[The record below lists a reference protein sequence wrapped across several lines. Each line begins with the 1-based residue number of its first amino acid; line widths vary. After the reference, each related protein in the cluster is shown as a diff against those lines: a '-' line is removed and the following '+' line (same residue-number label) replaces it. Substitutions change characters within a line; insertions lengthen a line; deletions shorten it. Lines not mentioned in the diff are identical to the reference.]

1 MSTVRRVFFYI
12 LTLITLGILTAG
24 LINLL
29 SLSFDTILARF
40 TLAEIGDIKQQL
52 SLGIAMVVTGGPL
65 WFLFWGTI
73 QRHAADAADELG
85 SSLRA
90 FFLNL
95 VLIVSAFVSIFTFN
109 VLLVWLMGGW
119 RPDQSSPGS
128 TAALIVFAAVW
139 YYHWRVSSSEGQAT
153 QVADTV
159 RRWYIYILSAAGLI
173 WLSVGLVQLIDMAF
187 TALPIWAGVMVR
199 VSFWNSGTRSAVA
212 WILTGGLVWAFYWFY
227 MARAD
232 SKSSLRQVYFYLLT
246 ILGGAIAGLIA
257 LTFTA
262 YKILYW
268 LLGGDKDVVGYC
280 QFLGWSMPTILI
292 AACIWFYHLRM
303 AEEEAATE
311 QEHQLSARRV
321 HHYLMAFLG
330 LGTLIAGLIILLGI
344 PLDWVIN
351 TLKPETIVMEA
362 GWWNNH
368 LSLGISMLI
377 VSIPLWL
384 YYWGQITAMADRG
397 GVVERRARSRR
408 IYLYV
413 IIGASVVMLAADL
426 VNIVYQL
433 LNGLLSGNLGIEA
446 LRNAQWSLQTVFI
459 AVPVLLYHL
468 RIARQDQ
475 LLGAETGAVPKK
487 VTVLLSDNKS
497 PAVLLIEQKLGYK
510 VRRVRYTGQPAYNVP
525 QLSEGEAEQLAS
537 AIRAAP
543 AGNVIVVLFEG
554 NVMVLPYNEG

>member
-119 RPDQSSPGS
+119 RPDQFSPGS

-199 VSFWNSGTRSAVA
+199 GSFWNSGTRSAVA

>member
-29 SLSFDTILARF
+29 SLSFDTIIARF

-52 SLGIAMVVTGGPL
+52 SLGIAMVVIGGPL

-90 FFLNL
+90 FFLNF
-95 VLIVSAFVSIFTFN
+95 VLIVSAFVTIFTFS
-109 VLLVWLMGGW
+109 VLLAWLMGAC
-119 RPDQSSPGS
+119 RADQFSQGS
-128 TAALIVFAAVW
+128 TAAFIVFAVVW
-139 YYHWRVSSSEGQAT
+139 YYHWRVSAGEGHAT
-153 QVADTV
+153 QVANTV
-159 RRWYIYILSAAGLI
+159 RRWYVYILSAAALI
-173 WLSVGLVQLIDMAF
+173 WLSAGLVQLINTAF
-187 TALPIWAGVMVR
+187 ISLPIWEGVLVR
-199 VSFWNSGTRSAVA
+199 GSFWNSGIRSTIA

-246 ILGGAIAGLIA
+246 ILGSAVAGLIS
-257 LTFTA
+257 LTVTA
-262 YKILYW
+262 YKILFW
-268 LLGGDKDVVGYC
+268 SLGGDRDVVGYF
-280 QFLGWSMPTILI
+280 QFLGWSVPIILV
-292 AACIWFYHLRM
+292 AACIWFYHLRK
-303 AEEEAATE
+303 AEEEADTE
-311 QEHQLSARRV
+311 HQHQLSARRV

-330 LGTLIAGLIILLGI
+330 LGTLIAGLIVLLGI

-351 TLKPETIVMEA
+351 SLKLETIVMEQ

-384 YYWGQITAMADRG
+384 YYWWQINAMAETG

-413 IIGASVVMLAADL
+413 IIGAAVVMLAADL

-433 LNGLLSGNLGIEA
+433 LNGVLSGDLGVET
-446 LRNAQWSLQTVFI
+446 LRNMRWSLQTVFI
-459 AVPVLLYHL
+459 AVPVLIYHL
-468 RIARQDQ
+468 RIAKQDQ

-487 VTVLLSDNKS
+487 VTVLLGDNKS

-510 VRRVRYTGQPAYNVP
+510 VRRLRYAGQPVHKVP
-525 QLSEGEAEQLAS
+525 QLSDVEADKLAS
-537 AIRAAP
+537 EIRAAP
-543 AGNVIVVLFEG
+543 AENVMLVLFEG
-554 NVMVLPYNEG
+554 NVMVLPYDEG

>member
-1 MSTVRRVFFYI
+1 LTTVKRVFFYI

-29 SLSFDTILARF
+29 SLSFDAIRARF

-52 SLGIAMVVTGGPL
+52 SLGIAMVVIGGPL

-73 QRHAADAADELG
+73 QRHAANDADEAG

-95 VLIVSAFVSIFTFN
+95 VLIVSAFVTIFTLN
-109 VLLVWLMGGW
+109 ALLAWLMGGC
-119 RPDQSSPGS
+119 RPDEFSPGG
-128 TAALIVFAAVW
+128 TAALIVSAAVW
-139 YYHWRVSSSEGQAT
+139 CYHWRVSEKEGHVT
-153 QVADTV
+153 PVAATV
-159 RRWYIYILSAAGLI
+159 RRWYIYILSASGLI
-173 WLSVGLVQLIDMAF
+173 WLAVGLVQLANTAF
-187 TALPIWAGVMVR
+187 ISLPIWEGVMVKGN
-199 VSFWNSGTRSAVA
+199 FWNSGTRSALA

-227 MARAD
+227 MARSD
-232 SKSSLRQVYFYLLT
+232 SKSSLRQVYYYLLT
-246 ILGGAIAGLIA
+246 ILGGAIAGLTA
-257 LTFTA
+257 LTITV
-262 YKILYW
+262 YKVLYW
-268 LLGGDKDVVGYC
+268 LLGGGKDVIGYF
-280 QFLGWSMPTILI
+280 QFLGWSVPTILV
-292 AACIWFYHLRM
+292 AACIWFYHLLM

-321 HHYLMAFLG
+321 HRYLMAFLG
-330 LGTLIAGLIILLGI
+330 LGTLIAGLIIMLGI

-351 TLKPETIVMEA
+351 TFKNETIVLEP
-362 GWWNNH
+362 GWWNNQ
-368 LSLGISMLI
+368 LSMGLSMLL

-384 YYWGQITAMADRG
+384 YYWGQITAMADKG

-433 LNGLLSGNLGIEA
+433 LNGMLSGNLGQEA
-446 LRNAQWSLQTVFI
+446 LRNAKWSLQTVFI
-459 AVPVLLYHL
+459 AIPVLIYHL

-475 LLGAETGAVPKK
+475 LQGAETGSVPRK

-497 PAVLLIEQKLGYK
+497 PVVLLIEQKLGYK
-510 VRRVRYTGQPAYNVP
+510 VRRVRYAGLAPHSVP
-525 QLSEGEAEQLAS
+525 QLSDGEAEQLAS
-537 AIRAAP
+537 EIRAAP
-543 AGNVIVVLFEG
+543 ADNVMLVLFEG
-554 NVMVLPYNEG
+554 NVMVLPYDGG

>member
-119 RPDQSSPGS
+119 RPDQFSPGS

-537 AIRAAP
+537 VIRAAP

>member
-119 RPDQSSPGS
+119 RPDQFSPGS

-199 VSFWNSGTRSAVA
+199 GSFWNSGTRSAVA

-554 NVMVLPYNEG
+554 NVMVLPYDEG

>member
-1 MSTVRRVFFYI
+1 MSTVRRVFFYV
-12 LTLITLGILTAG
+12 LALITLGILTAG

-52 SLGIAMVVTGGPL
+52 SLGIAMVVIGGPL

-73 QRHAADAADELG
+73 QRHTANNADEAG

-90 FFLNL
+90 FFLNF
-95 VLIVSAFVSIFTFN
+95 VLIVSAFVTAVTLSM
-109 VLLVWLMGGW
+109 LLAWLMGGC
-119 RPDQSSPGS
+119 RPDRFSPGS

-139 YYHWRVSSSEGQAT
+139 YYHWRVSASERPAT

-173 WLSVGLVQLIDMAF
+173 WLSAGLVQLLYTAF
-187 TALPIWAGVMVR
+187 ISLTIWQGVMVR
-199 VSFWNSGTRSAVA
+199 GSFWNDGTRSAVA
-212 WILTGGLVWAFYWFY
+212 WMLTGGLVWAFYWFY

-257 LTFTA
+257 LTVTA

-268 LLGGDKDVVGYC
+268 LMGGDKDIVGYF
-280 QFLGWSMPTILI
+280 QFLGWSIPTILV
-292 AACIWFYHLRM
+292 AACIWFYHLRI

-351 TLKPETIVMEA
+351 TLKPETIVMEP

-368 LSLGISMLI
+368 LSLGMSMLI

-384 YYWGQITAMADRG
+384 YYWGQITGMADMG

-413 IIGASVVMLAADL
+413 IIGAAVVMLAADL

-433 LNGLLSGNLGIEA
+433 LNGLLSGNLGLEA
-446 LRNAQWSLQTVFI
+446 LRNMKWSLQTVFI
-459 AVPVLLYHL
+459 AVPVLIYHL
-468 RIARQDQ
+468 GIARQDQ

-497 PAVLLIEQKLGYK
+497 PAVLLLEQKLGYK
-510 VRRVRYTGQPAYNVP
+510 VRRVRYAGQPAYNVP
-525 QLSEGEAEQLAS
+525 QLSDDEANRLAS
-537 AIRAAP
+537 EIRAAP
-543 AGNVIVVLFEG
+543 AGNVMLVLFEG
-554 NVMVLPYNEG
+554 NVMVLPYKEG

>member
-73 QRHAADAADELG
+73 QSHAADAADELG

-119 RPDQSSPGS
+119 RPDQFSPGS

-525 QLSEGEAEQLAS
+525 QLSDGEAEQLAS

>member
-1 MSTVRRVFFYI
+1 LSTVRRVFFYI
-12 LTLITLGILTAG
+12 LALITLGILTAG

-40 TLAEIGDIKQQL
+40 TLAEVGDIRQQL
-52 SLGIAMVVTGGPL
+52 SLGIAMVVIGGPL

-95 VLIVSAFVSIFTFN
+95 ILIVSAFVTAFTIN
-109 VLLVWLMGGW
+109 MLLAWLLGGC
-119 RPDQSSPGS
+119 RPDQFSPGS

-139 YYHWRVSSSEGQAT
+139 YYHWRVSAVTGPAT

-173 WLSVGLVQLIDMAF
+173 WLCAGLVQLVDSAF
-187 TALPIWAGVMVR
+187 ISLPIWQGVMVSD
-199 VSFWNSGTRSAVA
+199 SFWNKGTRNALA

-257 LTFTA
+257 ITFTA
-262 YKILYW
+262 YRVLYW
-268 LLGGDKDVVGYC
+268 LLGGDRDVVGYF
-280 QFLGWSMPTILI
+280 QFLGWSIPTILI
-292 AACIWFYHLRM
+292 AACIWFYHLCV
-303 AEEEAATE
+303 AQEEAATE

-321 HHYLMAFLG
+321 HQYLMSFLG
-330 LGTLIAGLIILLGI
+330 LGTLIAGLIIMLGI

-351 TLKPETIVMEA
+351 SLTPITIVTEP

-368 LSLGISMLI
+368 LSLGISMLL

-384 YYWGQITAMADRG
+384 YYWGQITDVADRG
-397 GVVERRARSRR
+397 GVEERHARSRR

-413 IIGASVVMLAADL
+413 IIGASVVVLAADL

-433 LNGLLSGNLGIEA
+433 LNGMLSGNLGLET
-446 LRNAQWSLQTVFI
+446 LRNMKWSLQTVFI

-468 RIARQDQ
+468 RVTMQDQ
-475 LLGAETGAVPKK
+475 QLGAETVAVRKK

-497 PAVLLIEQKLGYK
+497 PVVLLIEQKLGYK
-510 VRRVRYTGQPAYNVP
+510 VRRVRYAGQPAHNVP
-525 QLSEGEAEQLAS
+525 QLSDGEAEQLAS
-537 AIRAAP
+537 GIRAAP
-543 AGNVIVVLFEG
+543 SDKVMLVLFEG
-554 NVMVLPYNEG
+554 NVMVLPYEEG

>member
-1 MSTVRRVFFYI
+1 LSTVRRVFFYI
-12 LTLITLGILTAG
+12 LSLITLGILTAG

-52 SLGIAMVVTGGPL
+52 SLGIAMVVIGGPL

-73 QRHAADAADELG
+73 QRHAADAVDELG

-95 VLIVSAFVSIFTFN
+95 VLIVSAFVTAVTFSM
-109 VLLVWLMGGW
+109 LLSWLMGGC
-119 RPDQSSPGS
+119 RPDEFSPGS

-139 YYHWRVSSSEGQAT
+139 YYHWRVSAGEEHGT
-153 QVADTV
+153 QVANTV

-173 WLSVGLVQLIDMAF
+173 WLSTGLVQLINTAF
-187 TALPIWAGVMVR
+187 LLFPIWEGVMVR
-199 VSFWNSGTRSAVA
+199 GSFWNSGTRSTIA
-212 WILTGGLVWAFYWFY
+212 WILTGGMVWAFYWFY

-246 ILGGAIAGLIA
+246 ILGGAIAGLIS
-257 LTFTA
+257 LTVTIYEIMF
-262 YKILYW
+262 W
-268 LLGGDKDVVGYC
+268 LLGGDKDVVSHF
-280 QFLGWSMPTILI
+280 QFLGWSVPAILI
-292 AACIWFYHLRM
+292 AACIWFYHLRK

-311 QEHQLSARRV
+311 HEHQLSALRV

-344 PLDWVIN
+344 PLDWIISSF
-351 TLKPETIVMEA
+351 KSDIIVTEP

-368 LSLGISMLI
+368 LSLGMSMLI
-377 VSIPLWL
+377 VAVPLWL
-384 YYWGQITAMADRG
+384 YYWGQITAIADKG
-397 GVVERRARSRR
+397 GVIEIRARSRR
-408 IYLYV
+408 IYLYI

-433 LNGLLSGNLGIEA
+433 LNGMLSGSLGLEA
-446 LRNAQWSLQTVFI
+446 LRNMKWSLQTVFI
-459 AVPVLLYHL
+459 AVPVLIYHL
-468 RIARQDQ
+468 GIARQDQ
-475 LLGAETGAVPKK
+475 LLGAETGSVPKK

-497 PAVLLIEQKLGYK
+497 PAVLLLEQKLGYK
-510 VRRVRYTGQPAYNVP
+510 VRRLRYTGLPAHNVP
-525 QLSEGEAEQLAS
+525 QLSDGEVEQLAS
-537 AIRAAP
+537 EIRAAP
-543 AGNVIVVLFEG
+543 AGNVMVVLFEG
-554 NVMVLPYNEG
+554 NVMVLPYDEG

>member
-1 MSTVRRVFFYI
+1 LSTVRRVFFYI

-29 SLSFDTILARF
+29 SLSFDSILARF

-73 QRHAADAADELG
+73 QRHTADDADESG

-90 FFLNL
+90 FFLNI

-119 RPDQSSPGS
+119 RPDQFSPGS

-187 TALPIWAGVMVR
+187 IALPIWAGVMVR
-199 VSFWNSGTRSAVA
+199 GSFWNSGTRSAVA

-227 MARAD
+227 MARTD

-321 HHYLMAFLG
+321 HHYLMSFLG

-384 YYWGQITAMADRG
+384 HYWGQITAMADRG
-397 GVVERRARSRR
+397 GVIERRARSRR

-433 LNGLLSGNLGIEA
+433 LNGVLSGNLGLEA
-446 LRNAQWSLQTVFI
+446 LRNAKWSLQTVFI
-459 AVPVLLYHL
+459 AVPVLIYHL

-475 LLGAETGAVPKK
+475 LLGAETGAVPRK

-497 PAVLLIEQKLGYK
+497 PVVLLLEQKLGYK
-510 VRRVRYTGQPAYNVP
+510 VRRVRYTGQPAHNVP
-525 QLSEGEAEQLAS
+525 QLSDGEAEQLAS
-537 AIRAAP
+537 EIRAAP
-543 AGNVIVVLFEG
+543 ADKVMLVLFEG
-554 NVMVLPYNEG
+554 DVMVLPYDEG

>member
-119 RPDQSSPGS
+119 RPDQFSPGS

-199 VSFWNSGTRSAVA
+199 GSFWNSGTRSAGA

-525 QLSEGEAEQLAS
+525 QLSDGEAEQLAS

-554 NVMVLPYNEG
+554 NVMVLPYDEG

>member
-73 QRHAADAADELG
+73 QRHAEDAADELG

-90 FFLNL
+90 FFLNF
-95 VLIVSAFVSIFTFN
+95 VLIVSAFVTAVTFSM
-109 VLLVWLMGGW
+109 LLAWLMGGC
-119 RPDQSSPGS
+119 RTDEFSAGG

-139 YYHWRVSSSEGQAT
+139 FYHWRVSAGEVHAT
-153 QVADTV
+153 QVANTV
-159 RRWYIYILSAAGLI
+159 HRWYVYILSAAGLI
-173 WLSVGLVQLIDMAF
+173 WLTAGLVQLINTAF
-187 TALPIWAGVMVR
+187 LSFPIWEGVMIR
-199 VSFWNSGTRSAVA
+199 GSFWSSGTRGTVA
-212 WILTGGLVWAFYWFY
+212 WVLTGGLVWAFYWFY

-232 SKSSLRQVYFYLLT
+232 SKSSLRQVYFYLFT
-246 ILGGAIAGLIA
+246 ILGSAIAGLIS
-257 LTFTA
+257 LTATV
-262 YKILYW
+262 YKILFW
-268 LLGGDKDVVGYC
+268 LLGGDKDVASYF
-280 QFLGWSMPTILI
+280 QFLGWSVPTILI
-292 AACIWFYHLRM
+292 AACIWFYHLRK

-344 PLDWVIN
+344 PLDSIIN
-351 TLKPETIVMEA
+351 SVKSDIIVMEQ

-368 LSLGISMLI
+368 LSMGISMLL

-384 YYWGQITAMADRG
+384 YYWGQITDIVDRD

-426 VNIVYQL
+426 VNIVYQV
-433 LNGLLSGNLGIEA
+433 LNGLLSGNLGLEA
-446 LRNAQWSLQTVFI
+446 LRNMKWSLQTVFI
-459 AVPVLLYHL
+459 AVPVLIYHL

-475 LLGAETGAVPKK
+475 LQGAETGSVPRK
-487 VTVLLSDNKS
+487 VTVLISDNKS
-497 PAVLLIEQKLGYK
+497 PVLLLLEQKLGYK
-510 VRRVRYTGQPAYNVP
+510 VRRLRYTGQPAHNVP
-525 QLSEGEAEQLAS
+525 QLSDGEVDQIAS
-537 AIRAAP
+537 EIRAGP
-543 AGNVIVVLFEG
+543 AGNVMLVLFEG
-554 NVMVLPYNEG
+554 NVMVLPYDEG

>member
-12 LTLITLGILTAG
+12 LALITLGILAAG

-52 SLGIAMVVTGGPL
+52 SLGIAMVVIGGPL

-73 QRHAADAADELG
+73 QRHAAGSIDESG

-90 FFLNL
+90 FFLNF
-95 VLIVSAFVSIFTFN
+95 VLIVSAFVTAVTFSMSLAW
-109 VLLVWLMGGW
+109 LLGGC
-119 RPDQSSPGS
+119 RPDEFSPGS
-128 TAALIVFAAVW
+128 TAALIVFAVIW
-139 YYHWRVSSSEGQAT
+139 SYHCRVSAGEGHAT
-153 QVADTV
+153 PVADTV

-173 WLSVGLVQLIDMAF
+173 WLSAGLVQLANTAF
-187 TALPIWAGVMVR
+187 LSLPIWEGIMVKG
-199 VSFWNSGTRSAVA
+199 SFWSKGTRGTVA
-212 WILTGGLVWAFYWFY
+212 WLLTGGLVWVFYWFY

-257 LTFTA
+257 LTFTV
-262 YKILYW
+262 YKIMFW
-268 LLGGDKDVVGYC
+268 LLGGGKDVVSYF
-280 QFLGWSMPTILI
+280 QFLGWSVPTILI
-292 AACIWFYHLRM
+292 ATCIWLYHLRK

-321 HHYLMAFLG
+321 HRYIMAFLG

-351 TLKPETIVMEA
+351 SLKSETIVMEP

-368 LSLGISMLI
+368 LSLGMSMLL

-384 YYWGQITAMADRG
+384 YYWQQITAMVEG
-397 GVVERRARSRR
+397 GGAAERRARSRR

-433 LNGLLSGNLGIEA
+433 LNGMLSGNLGLEA
-446 LRNAQWSLQTVFI
+446 LRNTKWSLQTVFI
-459 AVPVLLYHL
+459 AVPVLIYHL
-468 RIARQDQ
+468 SIARQDQ
-475 LLGAETGAVPKK
+475 LLGAEAGAVPKK
-487 VTVLLSDNKS
+487 VTVLISDYKS
-497 PAVLLIEQKLGYK
+497 PVALLLEQKLGYK
-510 VRRVRYTGQPAYNVP
+510 VHRVRYAGLTPHSVP
-525 QLSEGEAEQLAS
+525 QLSDGEAEQLAS
-537 AIRAAP
+537 EIRAAP
-543 AGNVIVVLFEG
+543 AENVMLVLLEG
-554 NVMVLPYNEG
+554 NVLVLPYDQG

>member
-1 MSTVRRVFFYI
+1 LSTVRRVFFYI
-12 LTLITLGILTAG
+12 LTVITLGILTAG

-40 TLAEIGDIKQQL
+40 TLAEIGDVKQQL
-52 SLGIAMVVTGGPL
+52 SLGIAMVVIGGPL

-73 QRHAADAADELG
+73 QRHAAKDSDESG

-90 FFLNL
+90 FFLNF
-95 VLIVSAFVSIFTFN
+95 VLFISAFVTVFTFTL
-109 VLLVWLMGGW
+109 LLVWLMAGC
-119 RPDQSSPGS
+119 RPEQFSPGG

-139 YYHWRVSSSEGQAT
+139 VYHWRVSAGEEHAT
-153 QVADTV
+153 RVADTV
-159 RRWYIYILSAAGLI
+159 RRWYTYILSAAGLL
-173 WLSVGLVQLIDMAF
+173 WLASGIVQLIYTAF
-187 TALPIWAGVMVR
+187 ISLPIWEGIMVR
-199 VSFWNSGTRSAVA
+199 DSFWNSGTQNALA

-227 MARAD
+227 MAGYD
-232 SKSSLRQVYFYLLT
+232 SKSSLRQVYYYLFT
-246 ILGGAIAGLIA
+246 VLGGAIAGLIA
-257 LTFTA
+257 LTVTVYRVLF
-262 YKILYW
+262 W
-268 LLGGDKDVVGYC
+268 LLGGDRDVVDYF
-280 QFLGWSMPTILI
+280 QFLGWSVPIILV
-292 AACIWFYHLRM
+292 AACIWFYHLRK

-311 QEHQLSARRV
+311 HEHQLSARRV

-351 TLKPETIVMEA
+351 SLKLETIVMEP

-384 YYWGQITAMADRG
+384 YYWDQITAMAETG

-413 IIGASVVMLAADL
+413 IIGAAVVMLAADL

-433 LNGLLSGNLGIEA
+433 LNGVLSGDLGVET
-446 LRNAQWSLQTVFI
+446 LRNMKWSLQTVFI
-459 AVPVLLYHL
+459 AVPVLIYHL
-468 RIARQDQ
+468 RIAKQDQ

-487 VTVLLSDNKS
+487 VTVLISDNKS
-497 PAVLLIEQKLGYK
+497 PVVLLLEQKLGYK
-510 VRRVRYTGQPAYNVP
+510 VRRVRYAGPPAHNVP
-525 QLSEGEAEQLAS
+525 QLSDVEADQLAS
-537 AIRAAP
+537 EIRAAP
-543 AGNVIVVLFEG
+543 AENVILVLFEG
-554 NVMVLPYNEG
+554 NVMVLPYEEG

>member
-73 QRHAADAADELG
+73 QSHAADAADELG

-119 RPDQSSPGS
+119 RPDQFSPGS

-199 VSFWNSGTRSAVA
+199 GSFWNSGTRSAGA

>member
-1 MSTVRRVFFYI
+1 LSTVRRVFFYL

-52 SLGIAMVVTGGPL
+52 SLGIAMVVIGGPL

-73 QRHAADAADELG
+73 QRHAADNADELG

-90 FFLNL
+90 FFLNF
-95 VLIVSAFVSIFTFN
+95 VLIVSAFVTTFTFN

-119 RPDQSSPGS
+119 RPDQFSPGS

-159 RRWYIYILSAAGLI
+159 RRWYIYILSAAGLF

-187 TALPIWAGVMVR
+187 TALPIWVGVMVR
-199 VSFWNSGTRSAVA
+199 GSFWNSGTRSAVA

-268 LLGGDKDVVGYC
+268 LLGGDKDVVGYF

-330 LGTLIAGLIILLGI
+330 LGTLIAGLIVLLGI

-362 GWWNNH
+362 GWWNNR

-433 LNGLLSGNLGIEA
+433 LNGLLSGNLGIDA

-459 AVPVLLYHL
+459 AVPVLIYHL

-475 LLGAETGAVPKK
+475 LLGTENGAVPKK

-497 PAVLLIEQKLGYK
+497 PVVLLIEQKLGYK
-510 VRRVRYTGQPAYNVP
+510 VRRFRYTGQPAHNVP
-525 QLSEGEAEQLAS
+525 ELSEGEAEQLAS
-537 AIRAAP
+537 VICAAP

>member
-40 TLAEIGDIKQQL
+40 TLAQIGDVKQQL
-52 SLGIAMVVTGGPL
+52 SLGIAMVIIGGPL

-73 QRHAADAADELG
+73 QRHAADVADELG

-90 FFLNL
+90 FFLNF
-95 VLIVSAFVSIFTFN
+95 VLIVSAFVTIFTFSA
-109 VLLVWLMGGW
+109 LLAWLMGGC
-119 RPDQSSPGS
+119 RPDEFNPGS
-128 TAALIVFAAVW
+128 TAALLIFAVVW
-139 YYHWRVSSSEGQAT
+139 YYHWRVSAGEGHTT
-153 QVADTV
+153 QVAGTV

-173 WLSVGLVQLIDMAF
+173 WLSAGLVQLINTAF
-187 TALPIWAGVMVR
+187 ISLPIWEGVMVR
-199 VSFWNSGTRSAVA
+199 GSFWNSGTRSTLA
-212 WILTGGLVWAFYWFY
+212 WILIGGLVWAFYWFY
-227 MARAD
+227 LARAD

-246 ILGGAIAGLIA
+246 ILGGSIAGLTA
-257 LTFTA
+257 LTVTA

-268 LLGGDKDVVGYC
+268 FMGGDKDVVNYF
-280 QFLGWSMPTILI
+280 QFLGWSVPTILI

-330 LGTLIAGLIILLGI
+330 LGTLIAGLVILLGI

-351 TLKPETIVMEA
+351 SLNLESIVVEP

-368 LSLGISMLI
+368 LSLGMSMLI

-384 YYWGQITAMADRG
+384 YYWGQIIDMADRD

-433 LNGLLSGNLGIEA
+433 LNGLLSGNLGLEA
-446 LRNAQWSLQTVFI
+446 LRNAKWSLQTVFI
-459 AVPVLLYHL
+459 AVPVLMYHL

-475 LLGAETGAVPKK
+475 LLGAEIGAVPKK

-497 PAVLLIEQKLGYK
+497 PVVLLIEQKLGYK
-510 VRRVRYTGQPAYNVP
+510 VRKVRYAGLAAHNVP
-525 QLSEGEAEQLAS
+525 QLSDGEADQLAS
-537 AIRAAP
+537 EISAAP
-543 AGNVIVVLFEG
+543 AGNIMLVLFEG
-554 NVMVLPYNEG
+554 NVMVLPYDEG

>member
-73 QRHAADAADELG
+73 QRHAADVADELG

-90 FFLNL
+90 FFLNF
-95 VLIVSAFVSIFTFN
+95 VLIVSAFVTVFAFS
-109 VLLVWLMGGW
+109 VLLAWLMGGC
-119 RPDQSSPGS
+119 RSDEFSPGS
-128 TAALIVFAAVW
+128 TAALIVFAVVW
-139 YYHWRVSSSEGQAT
+139 YYHWRVSSGEGHAT

-159 RRWYIYILSAAGLI
+159 RRWYVYILSAAGLI
-173 WLSVGLVQLIDMAF
+173 WLSVGLVQLIDTAF
-187 TALPIWAGVMVR
+187 ISLPIWEGVMVR
-199 VSFWNSGTRSAVA
+199 GSFWNSGTRSTIA

-227 MARAD
+227 MAGAD

-246 ILGGAIAGLIA
+246 ILGGAMAGLIS
-257 LTFTA
+257 LTVTA

-268 LLGGDKDVVGYC
+268 LMGGDQDVVGYF
-280 QFLGWSMPTILI
+280 QFLGWSVPAILI
-292 AACIWFYHLRM
+292 AACIWFYHLRK

-351 TLKPETIVMEA
+351 SFKSETIVMEQ

-384 YYWGQITAMADRG
+384 YYWGQITAMVDSGSVA
-397 GVVERRARSRR
+397 ERRARSRR

-413 IIGASVVMLAADL
+413 IIGAAVVMLAADL

-433 LNGLLSGNLGIEA
+433 LNGLLSGNLGLEA
-446 LRNAQWSLQTVFI
+446 LHNMKWSLQTVFI
-459 AVPVLLYHL
+459 AVPVLIYHL

-475 LLGAETGAVPKK
+475 LLGAETGAVPRK

-497 PAVLLIEQKLGYK
+497 PAVLLLEQKLGYK
-510 VRRVRYTGQPAYNVP
+510 VRRLRYAGQPAHNVP
-525 QLSEGEAEQLAS
+525 QLSDVEADKLAS
-537 AIRAAP
+537 EIRAAP
-543 AGNVIVVLFEG
+543 AENVILVLFEG
-554 NVMVLPYNEG
+554 NVMVLPYDEG

>member
-29 SLSFDTILARF
+29 SLSFNTILARF

-73 QRHAADAADELG
+73 QRHAADDADELG

-90 FFLNL
+90 FFLNF
-95 VLIVSAFVSIFTFN
+95 VLIVSAFVTAVTLSM
-109 VLLVWLMGGW
+109 LLAWLMGAC
-119 RPDQSSPGS
+119 RPDQFSPGS
-128 TAALIVFAAVW
+128 TAAFIVFASVW
-139 YYHWRVSSSEGQAT
+139 YYHWRVSAGEGHAT

-173 WLSVGLVQLIDMAF
+173 WLFAGLVQLINMAF
-187 TALPIWAGVMVR
+187 ISLPIWEGVVVR
-199 VSFWNSGTRSAVA
+199 GSFWNNGTRSTIA

-246 ILGGAIAGLIA
+246 ILGGAIAGLIS
-257 LTFTA
+257 LTVTV

-268 LLGGDKDVVGYC
+268 LLGGDKDVAGYF
-280 QFLGWSMPTILI
+280 QFLGWSIPTILI
-292 AACIWFYHLRM
+292 AACIWFYHLRK

-344 PLDWVIN
+344 PLDSVIN
-351 TLKPETIVMEA
+351 SLNLETIVVEP

-368 LSLGISMLI
+368 LSLGMSMLL

-384 YYWGQITAMADRG
+384 YYWGQITAMVDRG

-433 LNGLLSGNLGIEA
+433 LNGILSGNLGPEA
-446 LRNAQWSLQTVFI
+446 LRNMKWSLQTVFI
-459 AVPVLLYHL
+459 AVPVLIYHL

-497 PAVLLIEQKLGYK
+497 PVVLLLEQKLGYK
-510 VRRVRYTGQPAYNVP
+510 VRRIRYAGQPAHNVP
-525 QLSEGEAEQLAS
+525 QLSDGEAEQLAS
-537 AIRAAP
+537 EIRAAP
-543 AGNVIVVLFEG
+543 ADNVMLVLFEG
-554 NVMVLPYNEG
+554 NVMVLPYDEG